1 MTDQEKINENLQRQ
15 IDAQNARIDNVLTK
29 VEMLVEESRQ
39 QREDIRRAQE
49 KHDADMRELQK
60 RQEAAQEKHDAD
72 MRELQKRQEAAQAK
86 HDADMKAAQAK
97 HDADMKEIRS
107 EIRDALRNIQ
117 GLTIASMVGITA
129 IAVGVLGF
137 LWSTARNME
146 PPQNPP
152 AQTTQ
157 YQSPEATSK

>member
-72 MRELQKRQEAAQAK
+72 M
-86 HDADMKAAQAK
+86 
-97 HDADMKEIRS
+97 KEIRS

-157 YQSPEATSK
+157 YQSPEVTSK

>member
-39 QREDIRRAQE
+39 QREDIRR
-49 KHDADMRELQK
+49 
-60 RQEAAQEKHDAD
+60 AQEKHDAD